1 MEEYELEEDRISFS
15 ITLKDL
21 IEDDTEYMLV
31 FLVTP
36 ANSTPVRYYS
46 RIILSESLH
55 VREKL
60 DYITDFH
67 ERTFD
72 REAAAELTKYLES
85 NSEGDNTTFHR
96 VTIHSSFNQV
106 TWGNCQSGEWRS
118 RALLSGNLRRT
129 QALSIWNIW

>member
-1 MEEYELEEDRISFS
+1 
-15 ITLKDL
+15 
-21 IEDDTEYMLV
+21 MLV

-36 ANSTPVRYYS
+36 QNSAPIRYYS

-55 VREKL
+55 IREKL

-85 NSEGDNTTFHR
+85 NAEGDNTTFHK

-106 TWGNCQSGEWRS
+106 TWGE
-118 RALLSGNLRRT
+118 LPVRRVT
-129 QALSIWNIW
+129 EPCIMIRELTEQTGSF